1 MVNLNDIF
9 KKTIILA
16 SKSPRRLQLIQQM
29 GFNVELSSIDVEE
42 DYPRDLQYDK
52 IAEFLALKKA
62 QAYNFFIQENQILVT
77 ADTMVFVDQKA
88 IGKPKNNEMAI
99 SYLQSLSNKQHK
111 VITGCCVRTK
121 TKTHSFSVCTNVF
134 FRELTLQEIEY
145 YVENYKPFDKAGA
158 YGIQE
163 WIGSVGIEKIE
174 GCFYNV
180 MGLPTTE
187 LFKEIKKIIREEI
200 GLSNCYYYEF

>member
-1 MVNLNDIF
+1 MFNLNDIL
-9 KKTIILA
+9 KKKIILA

-29 GFNVELSSIDVEE
+29 GFNVELSNIDVEE
-42 DYPRDLQYDK
+42 DYPQDIQYDK

-62 QAYNFFIQENQILVT
+62 NAYINLIKEDQILIT
-77 ADTMVFVDQKA
+77 ADTMVFLNEQS
-88 IGKPKNNEMAI
+88 IGKPEDKEMAI
-99 SYLQSLSNKQHK
+99 SYLQSLSNKEHK
-111 VITGCCVRTK
+111 VITGCCLKTK
-121 TKTHSFSVCTNVF
+121 SKTHSFSVCTNVF
-134 FRELTLQEIEY
+134 FRELTQDEIEY
-145 YVENYKPFDKAGA
+145 YIENYKPFDKAGA

-187 LFKEIKKIIREEI
+187 LFKEIKEIIREEKK
-200 GLSNCYYYEF
+200 

>member
-77 ADTMVFVDQKA
+77 ADTMVFVDQKV

-163 WIGSVGIEKIE
+163 WIGSVGIERIE

>member
-1 MVNLNDIF
+1 MISLNDILQ
-9 KKTIILA
+9 KKIILA

-29 GFNVELSSIDVEE
+29 GFNVEISNIDVEE
-42 DYPRDLQYDK
+42 NYPQDMQYDK

-62 QAYNFFIQENQILVT
+62 QAYIFPIQENEILLT
-77 ADTMVFVDQKA
+77 ADTMVFVDGKS
-88 IGKPKNNEMAI
+88 IGKPENKEMAI
-99 SYLQSLSNKQHK
+99 SYLESLSNKEHK
-111 VITGCCVRTK
+111 VITGCCLKTN
-121 TKTHSFSVCTNVF
+121 TKTHLFSVCTNVF
-134 FRELTLQEIEY
+134 FRELTQEEIEY
-145 YVENYKPFDKAGA
+145 YINNYKPFDKAGA

-187 LFKEIKKIIREEI
+187 LFKEIKKIIREEKR
-200 GLSNCYYYEF
+200 

>member
-1 MVNLNDIF
+1 MFNLNDIL
-9 KKTIILA
+9 KKKIILA

-29 GFNVELSSIDVEE
+29 GFNVELSNIDVEE
-42 DYPRDLQYDK
+42 DYPQDIQYDK

-62 QAYNFFIQENQILVT
+62 NAYINLIKEDQILIT
-77 ADTMVFVDQKA
+77 ADTMVFLNEQS
-88 IGKPKNNEMAI
+88 IGKPEDKEMAI
-99 SYLQSLSNKQHK
+99 SYLQSLSNKEHK
-111 VITGCCVRTK
+111 VITGCCLKTN

-134 FRELTLQEIEY
+134 FRELTQDEIEY
-145 YVENYKPFDKAGA
+145 YIENYKPFDKAGA

-180 MGLPTTE
+180 MGLPVAA
-187 LFKEIKKIIREEI
+187 LFKEIKSIC
-200 GLSNCYYYEF
+200 SDNN

>member
-1 MVNLNDIF
+1 MFNLNDILT
-9 KKTIILA
+9 KKIILA
-16 SKSPRRLQLIQQM
+16 SKSPRRFQLIQQM
-29 GFNVELSSIDVEE
+29 GFDVEISNIDVEE
-42 DYPRDLQYDK
+42 DYPQDMQFDK

-62 QAYNFFIQENQILVT
+62 NAFINPLKDNQILIT
-77 ADTMVFVDQKA
+77 ADTMVFVNEQS
-88 IGKPKNNEMAI
+88 IGKPENKEMAV
-99 SYLQSLSNKQHK
+99 SYLQSLSNKEHK
-111 VITGCCVRTK
+111 VITGCCLKTK

-145 YVENYKPFDKAGA
+145 YIENYKPFDKAGA

-163 WIGSVGIEKIE
+163 WIGSIGIERIE

-187 LFKEIKKIIREEI
+187 LFKEIKSIC
-200 GLSNCYYYEF
+200 SDNN

>member
-1 MVNLNDIF
+1 MFNLNDIL
-9 KKTIILA
+9 KKKIILA

-29 GFNVELSSIDVEE
+29 GFNVELSNIDVEE
-42 DYPRDLQYDK
+42 DYPQDIQYDK

-62 QAYNFFIQENQILVT
+62 NAYINLIKEDQILIT
-77 ADTMVFVDQKA
+77 ADTMVFLNEQS
-88 IGKPKNNEMAI
+88 IGKPEDKEMAI
-99 SYLQSLSNKQHK
+99 SYLQSLSNKEHK
-111 VITGCCVRTK
+111 VITGCCLKTK
-121 TKTHSFSVCTNVF
+121 SKTHSFSVCTNVF
-134 FRELTLQEIEY
+134 FRELTKEEIEY
-145 YVENYKPFDKAGA
+145 YINNYKPFDKAGA

-187 LFKEIKKIIREEI
+187 LFKEIKKIIREEKR
-200 GLSNCYYYEF
+200 